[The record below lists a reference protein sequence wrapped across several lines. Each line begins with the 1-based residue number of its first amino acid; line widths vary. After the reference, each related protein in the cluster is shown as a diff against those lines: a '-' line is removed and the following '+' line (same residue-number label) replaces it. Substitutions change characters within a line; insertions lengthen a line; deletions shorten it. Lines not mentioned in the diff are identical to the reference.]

1 MQPISTLISDWGVR
15 VITSSTDAT
24 PIVVTATAH
33 GLVTGDTIT
42 INGHTTN
49 TNANGFW
56 TVTWV
61 SANTF
66 SLDDSTATGGGAG
79 GNDGYFCKNVGI
91 VLVEDYD
98 TAIFT
103 IDTDGGGDTTATFKF
118 VGSNQEDAPDFAA
131 WDGTNPAQADD
142 NQFDF
147 IQVVDLEDGSEID
160 GDTGFTITAS
170 DDHRQFEANINALR
184 WVGILPTS
192 GAATGEVTVTLRRFN
207 NN

>member
-1 MQPISTLISDWGVR
+1 MQPNSTIIDDWGAR

-66 SLDDSTATGGGAG
+66 SLDDSTAQGAGAG
-79 GNDGYFCKNVGI
+79 GNDGYFCKNIGMA
-91 VLVEDYD
+91 LVEDYE
-98 TAIFT
+98 TVVVSIA
-103 IDTDGGGDTTATFKF
+103 TDGGGDTTATLKF
-118 VGSNQEDAPDFAA
+118 VGSIQDTLPDFAA
-131 WDGTNPAQADD
+131 AASNTNFLA
-142 NQFDF
+142 NL
-147 IQVVDLEDGSEID
+147 QVVNLLDGSEIA
-160 GDTGFTITAS
+160 GGTGVVITAT
-170 DDHRQFEANINALR
+170 DLYGQYEVNVNGVR
-184 WVGILPTS
+184 WLGILPTS
-192 GAATGEVTVTLRRFN
+192 GAATGELTVNLKRFDN
-207 NN
+207 Q